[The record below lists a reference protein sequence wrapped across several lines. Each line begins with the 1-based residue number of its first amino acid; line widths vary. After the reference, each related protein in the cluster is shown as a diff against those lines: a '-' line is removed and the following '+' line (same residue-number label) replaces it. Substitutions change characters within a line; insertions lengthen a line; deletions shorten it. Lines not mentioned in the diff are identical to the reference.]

1 MATKFMAGK
10 RIIGNKSDRDGLTT
24 YSTKSWVE
32 LGRASVS
39 SAVDEIHVS
48 GLDTT
53 DYPYLMILATVQPTD
68 SSGAETYLNWR
79 FNDDAGS
86 SSYKFR
92 YGDDGNN
99 DGEQSGTSQFLSY
112 AGTNTQFGFT
122 YGTILNKSDKK
133 KLITLHN
140 MARGSSAGGGGNAP
154 VRRNSSGYWD
164 NSSSTITKVTAM
176 NTQSQGDL
184 QVGTQ
189 FVLLGAKSSG
199 TNTDKAGFW
208 QELADVELTQQ
219 GTLSTGDFT
228 AKKWLMIQVY
238 SKPSSSTTSGLVCN
252 GDTSSSNYANRRSHN
267 GASDQTRTSSDNLPN
282 VQLNGA
288 YNEDGWSYATVY
300 ACNLSDKE
308 KLFNVHHAGENTGS
322 ATALPRRV
330 DAVGKWTNSSSQIT
344 SLQLTDGAGS
354 TGQQFVAGSRIK
366 VWGAD

>member
-1 MATKFMAGK
+1 MAIAHLAGN
-10 RIIGNKSDRDGLTT
+10 RATGTASDRTGLTT
-24 YSTKSWVE
+24 YSTKQWVE
-32 LGRASVS
+32 LGRATLS
-39 SAVDEIHVS
+39 SAGDTLDLT

-53 DYPYLMILATVQPTD
+53 DYPHLMILATVQPTD
-68 SSGAETYLNWR
+68 SSGSETYLNWR
-79 FNDDAGS
+79 FNDDS
-86 SSYKFR
+86 QQNYKFR
-92 YGDDGNN
+92 YGDSGSE
-99 DGEQSGTSQFLSY
+99 GTQSSGTQFLSY

-164 NSSSTITKVTAM
+164 NSSSAITKVTAM
-176 NTQSQGDL
+176 NTQTSQGDL

-199 TNTDKAGFW
+199 TNTDKQGFW

-288 YNEDGWSYATVY
+288 YNEAGWSYATVY

-308 KLFNVHHAGENTGS
+308 KLFNVHHAGENTDS

-330 DAVGKWTNSSSQIT
+330 DAVGKWTNTSDQIT

-354 TGQQFVAGSRIK
+354 TGQQFVSGSRIK